1 MELENRTNF
10 RNNEPESSSFIT
22 QQDPGSGYAYIPGT
36 GFVLNDPAVLQR
48 RHLRYIAGH
57 VGIAMI
63 FYILLA
69 AFITLPVVLMY
80 SAMGFPVSLNF
91 NTMRVYGTQ
100 LMLQVVSLT
109 TTVVKLGIPALF
121 LWGSLRHYAKVSPI
135 FSVPRFRILRFAL
148 PITLAGSVLGAFG
161 AELLQ
166 RGMTALGYYVAIPSY
181 SIPDEP
187 FEFILSMVL
196 LTVIPAVLEEVLFR
210 GLVMQGLRCFGDG
223 IALAASSVLFALAH
237 FNLIQGANAL
247 LMGLI
252 IGYFVLRTG
261 SIWVG
266 VVLHFAVNVL
276 SFFETLLFRT
286 VLMGQSELV
295 GNLVALVLLL
305 AGFAAFILFIRKENT
320 AFSIPLLKNSTL
332 SSSKRLALCFGST
345 GMVLAFI
352 LFVFFGLQMGI

>member
-1 MELENRTNF
+1 
-10 RNNEPESSSFIT
+10 
-22 QQDPGSGYAYIPGT
+22 
-36 GFVLNDPAVLQR
+36 
-48 RHLRYIAGH
+48 
-57 VGIAMI
+57 
-63 FYILLA
+63 
-69 AFITLPVVLMY
+69 
-80 SAMGFPVSLNF
+80 
-91 NTMRVYGTQ
+91 
-100 LMLQVVSLT
+100 
-109 TTVVKLGIPALF
+109 
-121 LWGSLRHYAKVSPI
+121 
-135 FSVPRFRILRFAL
+135 
-148 PITLAGSVLGAFG
+148 
-161 AELLQ
+161 
-166 RGMTALGYYVAIPSY
+166 
-181 SIPDEP
+181 
-187 FEFILSMVL
+187 MVL